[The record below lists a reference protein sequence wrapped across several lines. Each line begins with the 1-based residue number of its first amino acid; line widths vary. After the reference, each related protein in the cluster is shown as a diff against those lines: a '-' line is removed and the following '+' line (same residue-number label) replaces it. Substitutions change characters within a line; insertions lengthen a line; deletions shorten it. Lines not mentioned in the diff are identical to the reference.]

1 MNTGIRTCITPVQTP
16 GVSTSRRAFTLIE
29 LLIVVTI
36 VVALMGMLSVMLGIA
51 QRSGRV
57 TNTRATLMKVDQS
70 LRLFKID
77 MGVYPWQT
85 DLGVPPAE
93 PVQWGNNLAK
103 RLAWKPPAPADAT
116 AADPDRVT
124 YIRRYQDD
132 LAAIE
137 ARFRF
142 VSGANVPPSGDSSE
156 GTHAFRYESNQTNL
170 MVAPGTLAFT
180 IAGINDVW
188 WRSKLLPGS
197 ATSGNNCASEARSL
211 TKMAEEVT
219 KLAYSA
225 GQLPTEAP
233 TGIDATLPED
243 KARFPHEDERY
254 PSMNFPGTSLPY
266 RYLPYNKAGHF
277 GNDARGPVL
286 TTASA
291 KAEGWR
297 GEYLS
302 EVIAR
307 EGTGG
312 HIDVDATGTALVDA
326 WGRPFI
332 YVSTVRPGVRGG
344 IHALTTTIFPIAI
357 EQRYNMGPQGRT
369 QTSLMASDIRT
380 SAAAGQTLEFEL
392 WSAGPDGA
400 FAAMRDAAVNR
411 DNIAVMPY
419 LKGLQ

>member
-1 MNTGIRTCITPVQTP
+1 MNTGIDTCTASPRSS
-16 GVSTSRRAFTLIE
+16 GSWNGRGFTLIE
-29 LLIVVTI
+29 LLIVISIIAVL
-36 VVALMGMLSVMLGIA
+36 VGMLTVMLGMA
-51 QRSGRV
+51 QRTGRV
-57 TNTRATLMKVDQS
+57 TNTRAMLMKVDQS

-77 MGVYPWQT
+77 MRTYPWQA
-85 DLGVPPAE
+85 DLGIPPAE
-93 PVQWGNNLAK
+93 PLSWTNNLAK

-116 AADPDRVT
+116 PADPDRVT
-124 YIRRYQDD
+124 YIRNYQED

-156 GTHAFRYESNQTNL
+156 GTHAFRYEANLTNL

-180 IAGINDVW
+180 IASVNDPW
-188 WRSKLLPGS
+188 WRDKLLPGR
-197 ATSGNNCASEARSL
+197 ATSGNNCAAEARAL

-219 KLAYSA
+219 MLAYTA

-243 KARFPHEDERY
+243 KARFPQEDERY
-254 PSMNFPGTSLPY
+254 PSMNFPGTSVPY
-266 RYLPYNKAGHF
+266 RYLPYNKAGYY

-286 TTASA
+286 TTGTA
-291 KAEGWR
+291 KASGWR

-302 EVIAR
+302 EAIAR

-332 YVSTVRPGVRGG
+332 YVSTVRPGVRGFT
-344 IHALTTTIFPIAI
+344 HALTTTIFPIAI

-369 QTSLMASDIRT
+369 ATTVMASDIRT
-380 SAAAGQTLEFEL
+380 TAAAGQIYEFEL

-400 FAAMRDAAVNR
+400 FAAMRNDAVNR